1 MLRYEI
7 LFSDGRMVSAN
18 FADILPLATLIVDGF
33 GGASSTTSVM
43 YTGSMP
49 PATRVHQLAAF
60 RENFMNRGPS
70 IAGAVV
76 RSVRANSFFFLSVK
90 CVWGTEF
97 SGFSSVNRSDNVQD
111 GWCVKPAHCYV
122 WTTAGSSHFP
132 GRVMR

>member
-60 RENFMNRGPS
+60 RENFIESRSQYRWCRG
-70 IAGAVV
+70 
-76 RSVRANSFFFLSVK
+76 SFGKSKFLFFPLCKV
-90 CVWGTEF
+90 CMG
-97 SGFSSVNRSDNVQD
+97 N
-111 GWCVKPAHCYV
+111 
-122 WTTAGSSHFP
+122 
-132 GRVMR
+132 